1 MRTQERTQ
9 TSNGPLI
16 WPILLVLVGGLLL
29 LANFFLLG
37 NFQLTQL
44 WPLLLVLV
52 GAQILLRGD
61 AKLSE
66 DTRTFGI
73 TRGSLES
80 ATLEI
85 NSGEVD
91 VRIRALPPQSA
102 ERLIAGQYAP
112 QARPALH
119 AEDTHAHLT
128 FQRGATP
135 WFAQTDWEL
144 GLSGELPW
152 QILLGSSLGAATI
165 DLRQV
170 ITHEARISTG
180 FGDIHC
186 VAPAEAFQPL
196 HLISTLGNITLE
208 VPDDV
213 AVIVHIQASRFSNIH
228 VNNERFIEEETLT
241 YHTTSLD
248 GSAPIQIFIKTGFGN
263 IHLV

>member
-1 MRTQERTQ
+1 MRTRERTQ

-16 WPILLVLVGGLLL
+16 WPIALVLVGGLLL
-29 LANFFLLG
+29 FANFLLLG
-37 NFQLTQL
+37 DFQLIQL
-44 WPLLLVLV
+44 WPLILVLL

-112 QARPALH
+112 QSRPTLH

-128 FQRGATP
+128 FQRGKTP
-135 WFAQTDWEL
+135 WFAQPDWEL

-152 QILLGSSLGAATI
+152 QILLGSSLGAVSV
-165 DLRQV
+165 DLREV

-196 HLISTLGNITLE
+196 HLVSTLGNITLE
-208 VPDDV
+208 VPADV
-213 AVIVHIQASRFSNIH
+213 AAEIHIQASRFCNVKI
-228 VNNERFIEEETLT
+228 NNELFTEKDPFTYRNFPEEDIT
-241 YHTTSLD
+241 
-248 GSAPIQIFIKTGFGN
+248 PIQIFVKTGFGN
-263 IHLV
+263 IHLL